1 MRRAVLG
8 DAPILSRVASATFRD
23 TYAAVLDEADIEAH
37 CTRNNSVAAF
47 ERWLDDPATIVT
59 LAEYEPGEMPL
70 GYTVLT
76 APDFPIETGAA
87 DIELRR
93 IYLTKQAQGS
103 GLGAALMTRALE
115 DAAAHGRNR
124 VLLGVW
130 DQNTRA
136 RAFYERQGFEVI
148 GTRQFMVG
156 TTLHDD
162 PVYARSVSKTR
173 TN

>member
-1 MRRAVLG
+1 MTWRLRRAGPG
-8 DAPILSRVASATFRD
+8 DAPALSLVASATFLD
-23 TYAAVLDEADIEAH
+23 TYATVLSGADIVAH
-37 CTRNNSVAAF
+37 CTTKNSIAVF
-47 ERWLDDPATIVT
+47 EDWLADPATVVT
-59 LAEYEPGEMPL
+59 LAEYEPGHAPI

-76 APDFPIETGAA
+76 APDFPIETGPA

-93 IYLTKQAQGS
+93 IYLMKQAHGS

-115 DAAAHGRNR
+115 DAAAAARTR

-136 RAFYERQGFEVI
+136 RAFYERHGFEVI
-148 GTRQFMVG
+148 GTRQFTVG

-162 PVYARSVSKTR
+162 PVYARAI
-173 TN
+173 

>member
-1 MRRAVLG
+1 MTWRLRRAMPG
-8 DAPILSRVASATFRD
+8 DAPALSLVASATFLD
-23 TYAAVLDEADIEAH
+23 TYATVLTGADIVAH
-37 CTRNNSVAAF
+37 CTMKNGVATF
-47 ERWLDDPATIVT
+47 ETWLGDPATIVT
-59 LAEYEPGEMPL
+59 LAEYEPGHAPI

-76 APDFPIETGAA
+76 APDFPIEPGPA

-93 IYLTKQAQGS
+93 IYLMKQAQGS
-103 GLGAALMTRALE
+103 GLGAALMARALE
-115 DAAAHGRNR
+115 DAVAASRTR

-136 RAFYERQGFEVI
+136 RAFYERQGFKVI

-162 PVYARSVSKTR
+162 PVYARAV
-173 TN
+173 

>member
-1 MRRAVLG
+1 MTWRLRRAEPG
-8 DAPILSRVASATFRD
+8 DAPALSLVASATFLD
-23 TYAAVLDEADIEAH
+23 TYATVLTGADIVAH

-47 ERWLDDPATIVT
+47 ETWLSDPATIVT
-59 LAEYEPGEMPL
+59 LAEYEPGHAPI

-76 APDFPIETGAA
+76 APDFPIEPGPA

-93 IYLTKQAQGS
+93 IYLMKQAQGS
-103 GLGAALMTRALE
+103 GLGAALMARALE
-115 DAAAHGRNR
+115 DAAAADRTR

-148 GTRQFMVG
+148 GARQFMVG

-162 PVYARSVSKTR
+162 PVYARAV
-173 TN
+173 

>member
-1 MRRAVLG
+1 MTWRLRRAGPG
-8 DAPILSRVASATFRD
+8 DAPALSLVASATFLD
-23 TYAAVLDEADIEAH
+23 TYATVLSGADIVAH
-37 CTRNNSVAAF
+37 CTRNNSIAAF
-47 ERWLDDPATIVT
+47 DTWLSDPSTIVT
-59 LAEYEPGEMPL
+59 LAEYEPGQAPI

-76 APDFPIETGAA
+76 VPDFPIEPGPA

-93 IYLTKQAQGS
+93 IYLMKQAQGS
-103 GLGAALMTRALE
+103 GLGAALMARALE
-115 DAAAHGRNR
+115 DATAAGRTR

-136 RAFYERQGFEVI
+136 RAFYERQGFKVI

-162 PVYARSVSKTR
+162 PVYARAV
-173 TN
+173 

>member
-1 MRRAVLG
+1 MIWRLRRAGPG
-8 DAPILSRVASATFRD
+8 DAPALSLVASATFLD
-23 TYAAVLDEADIEAH
+23 TYATVLSGADIVAH
-37 CTRNNSVAAF
+37 CTRNNSIAAF
-47 ERWLDDPATIVT
+47 DTWLSDPSTIVT
-59 LAEYEPGEMPL
+59 LAEYEPGHAPI

-76 APDFPIETGAA
+76 APDFPIEPGPA

-93 IYLTKQAQGS
+93 IYLMKQAQGS

-115 DAAAHGRNR
+115 DAAAHERTR

-136 RAFYERQGFEVI
+136 RAFYERHGFKVI
-148 GTRQFMVG
+148 GARQFTVG

-162 PVYARSVSKTR
+162 PVYARAV
-173 TN
+173 

>member
-1 MRRAVLG
+1 MTWRLRRAGPG
-8 DAPILSRVASATFRD
+8 DAPALSLVASATFLD
-23 TYAAVLDEADIEAH
+23 TYATVLSGADIVAH
-37 CTRNNSVAAF
+37 CTRNNSIAAF
-47 ERWLDDPATIVT
+47 ETWLSDPATIVT
-59 LAEYEPGEMPL
+59 LAEYEPGHAPI

-76 APDFPIETGAA
+76 APDFPLEPGPA

-93 IYLTKQAQGS
+93 IYLMKQAQGS
-103 GLGAALMTRALE
+103 SLGAALMARALE
-115 DAAAHGRNR
+115 DAASAARTR

-148 GTRQFMVG
+148 GARQFMVG

-162 PVYARSVSKTR
+162 PVYARAV
-173 TN
+173 

>member
-1 MRRAVLG
+1 MTWRLRRAEPG
-8 DAPILSRVASATFRD
+8 DAPALSLVASATFLD
-23 TYAAVLDEADIEAH
+23 TYATVLTGADIVDH
-37 CTRNNSVAAF
+37 CTTKNSIATF
-47 ERWLDDPATIVT
+47 ETWLADPATIVT
-59 LAEYEPGEMPL
+59 LAEYELGQAPI

-76 APDFPIETGAA
+76 APDFPIEPGAA

-93 IYLTKQAQGS
+93 IYLMKQAQGS
-103 GLGAALMTRALE
+103 GLGAALMDRAFE
-115 DAAAHGRNR
+115 DAAAAERTR

-162 PVYARSVSKTR
+162 PVYARAV
-173 TN
+173 

>member
-1 MRRAVLG
+1 MTWRLRRAVLG
-8 DAPILSRVASATFRD
+8 DAPMLSRVASATFRD
-23 TYAAVLDEADIEAH
+23 TYAAVLAEADIEAH

-47 ERWLDDPATIVT
+47 ETWLTDPATIVT
-59 LAEYEPGEMPL
+59 LAEHEPGHAAV

-76 APDFPIETGAA
+76 APDFPIEIGPA
-87 DIELRR
+87 DTELRR

-103 GLGAALMTRALE
+103 GLGAGLMTRALE
-115 DAAAHGRNR
+115 DAAAIGRTR

-148 GTRQFMVG
+148 GTRQFLVG

-162 PVYARSVSKTR
+162 PVYARLV
-173 TN
+173 

>member
-1 MRRAVLG
+1 MTWRLRRAEPG
-8 DAPILSRVASATFRD
+8 DAPALSLVASATFLD
-23 TYAAVLDEADIEAH
+23 TYATVLTGADIVAH

-47 ERWLDDPATIVT
+47 ETWLSDPATIVT
-59 LAEYEPGEMPL
+59 LAEYEPGHAPI

-76 APDFPIETGAA
+76 APDFPIEPGPA

-93 IYLTKQAQGS
+93 IYLMKQAQGS
-103 GLGAALMTRALE
+103 GLGAALMARALE
-115 DAAAHGRNR
+115 DAAAADRTR

-136 RAFYERQGFEVI
+136 RAFYERQGFKVI
-148 GTRQFMVG
+148 GARQFIVG

-162 PVYARSVSKTR
+162 PVYSRAV
-173 TN
+173 

>member
-1 MRRAVLG
+1 MTWRLRRAEPG
-8 DAPILSRVASATFRD
+8 DAPALSLVASATFLD
-23 TYAAVLDEADIEAH
+23 TYATVLTGADIVAH
-37 CTRNNSVAAF
+37 CTTKNSVATF
-47 ERWLDDPATIVT
+47 ETWLSDPTTIVT
-59 LAEYEPGEMPL
+59 LAEYEPGHAPI

-76 APDFPIETGAA
+76 APDFPIEPGLA

-93 IYLTKQAQGS
+93 IYLMKQAQGS

-115 DAAAHGRNR
+115 DAAAAGRTR

-148 GTRQFMVG
+148 GTRQFTVG

-162 PVYARSVSKTR
+162 PVYARAV
-173 TN
+173 

>member
-1 MRRAVLG
+1 MTWRMRRAGPG
-8 DAPILSRVASATFRD
+8 DAPALSLVASATFLD
-23 TYAAVLDEADIEAH
+23 TYATVLSGADIVAH
-37 CTRNNSVAAF
+37 CTIKNSIAAF
-47 ERWLDDPATIVT
+47 ETWLGDPATIVT
-59 LAEYEPGEMPL
+59 LAEYEPGNAPI

-76 APDFPIETGAA
+76 APDFPIEPGPA

-93 IYLTKQAQGS
+93 IYLMKQAQGS
-103 GLGAALMTRALE
+103 GLGAALLARALE
-115 DAAAHGRNR
+115 DAVAASRTR

-148 GTRQFMVG
+148 GARQFMVG

-162 PVYARSVSKTR
+162 PVYARAV
-173 TN
+173 

>member
-1 MRRAVLG
+1 MTWRLRRAEPG
-8 DAPILSRVASATFRD
+8 DAPALSLVASATFLD
-23 TYAAVLDEADIEAH
+23 TYATVLTGADIVAH
-37 CTRNNSVAAF
+37 CTTKNSITTF
-47 ERWLDDPATIVT
+47 ETWLSDPATIVT
-59 LAEYEPGEMPL
+59 LAEYEPGHAPI

-76 APDFPIETGAA
+76 APDFPIESGPA

-93 IYLTKQAQGS
+93 IYLMKQAQGS

-115 DAAAHGRNR
+115 DAAAAGRTR

-136 RAFYERQGFEVI
+136 RAFYERHCFEVI
-148 GTRQFMVG
+148 GARQFIVG

-162 PVYARSVSKTR
+162 PVYARGV
-173 TN
+173 